1 MADIKKPARRGKKGT
16 PPKMDETSQN
26 LAKPSTTEQAPL
38 NFKVDAEFKKQYKLY
53 ALEHGISMVDLLKA
67 SFEAYKQ

>member
-1 MADIKKPARRGKKGT
+1 MADIKKPTRRSTKGV
-16 PPKMDETSQN
+16 PPKMEETSRN

-67 SFEAYKQ
+67 SFEAYRK